1 MPLPLLL
8 PLALAATT
16 LHCGAGVHAST
27 PTLIAAN
34 GTRFTMR
41 VSADDDHVLTGHG
54 CRAEFTIA
62 VQPPTGA
69 PIENQPESSDGA
81 WGRLITID
89 LNGFDNHDTTAVG
102 ILHEAEQQN
111 PEQSMTDIFLVD
123 LSAAQWASYNLDQPF
138 RKKLTSD
145 CIAKLAVV
153 GTTAKYEVVVATS
166 NAPNCP
172 TTRFALTRARDK
184 HQRDSISAIHALPKQ
199 AEVLPLDP
207 GAVAP

>member
-16 LHCGAGVHAST
+16 LHCGAGVRAAT
-27 PTLIAAN
+27 PTLKAAN
-34 GTRFTMR
+34 GTRFTLR
-41 VSADDDHVLTGHG
+41 VATDDDHVLTGHG
-54 CRAEFTIA
+54 CRAEFTLA

-81 WGRLITID
+81 WGRLIAID
-89 LNGFDNHDTTAVG
+89 LNGFDAQDTTAVG
-102 ILHEAEQQN
+102 VLHEADTEN
-111 PEQSMTDIFLVD
+111 PGEAMTSIFLVD

-138 RKKLTSD
+138 RKKLTPE
-145 CIAKLAVV
+145 CIAKLAIV
-153 GTTAKYEVVVATS
+153 GTTARYEVVVAAS

-184 HQRDSISAIHALPKQ
+184 NQRDYIASIHALPKN

-207 GAVAP
+207 GTAAP